1 MQSWRTVRCGPQKI
15 GQEEE
20 VAALVR
26 PCNVCHLPAGH
37 GPRSVGRSAR
47 SRLFGGFGDSFEC
60 WETDSDVPSSFRDRR
75 GTLGARRAG
84 RYTSIYI
91 YIYIYTTTTTTT

>member
-26 PCNVCHLPAGH
+26 PCSVCHLRGTVGRSH
-37 GPRSVGRSAR
+37 MSRSVGDHIPTA
-47 SRLFGGFGDSFEC
+47 
-60 WETDSDVPSSFRDRR
+60 
-75 GTLGARRAG
+75 
-84 RYTSIYI
+84 
-91 YIYIYTTTTTTT
+91 